1 MSKLLGVV
9 MDPIRSINYHKDT
22 TLALLLAAQNH
33 GYELFYMEQKS
44 LFIDS
49 TGPSAKMSPLK
60 VHADSNSWYELGDST
75 FKPLGDLDVI
85 LMRKMVDYRGM
96 FLYGLLDIVMS
107 VLILVSTPIFPWIL
121 KTDQS
126 MHSLKYCQ
134 NSHTQQK

>member
-22 TLALLLAAQNH
+22 TLALLLAAQHH

-49 TGPSAKMSPLK
+49 TGPGAKMSSLK

-85 LMRKMVDYRGM
+85 LMRKDPP
-96 FLYGLLDIVMS
+96 FDLS
-107 VLILVSTPIFPWIL
+107 LIHI
-121 KTDQS
+121 
-126 MHSLKYCQ
+126 
-134 NSHTQQK
+134 